1 MLLVTGGQKPV
12 SVKVVSADVTEGV
25 TRPKLKTGEVE

>member
-1 MLLVTGGQKPV
+1 MLLVIDGQKPV

-25 TRPKLKTGEVE
+25 TRPKSKTGEGE